1 MLSVMG
7 PITAQGKFVVISFF
21 FALFNQW
28 NPVGRNHKKKEGRE
42 EDAEVE
48 VATATRFDG
57 VCWPESVWRLS

>member
-21 FALFNQW
+21 LYCSINGTQW
-28 NPVGRNHKKKEGRE
+28 AGTTKKEGRE

-48 VATATRFDG
+48 FATATRFDG